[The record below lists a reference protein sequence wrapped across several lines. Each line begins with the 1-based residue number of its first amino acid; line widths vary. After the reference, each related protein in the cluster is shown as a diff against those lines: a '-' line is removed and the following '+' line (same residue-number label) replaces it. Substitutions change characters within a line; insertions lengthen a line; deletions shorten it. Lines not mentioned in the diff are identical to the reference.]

1 MQYIPQKKHFKKL
14 VTLYF
19 WCEQKPI
26 FVCSANKTKP
36 IAVNMSKKNET
47 FEKTSLMSVKRT
59 SWPTVHW
66 RLRHTSA
73 IQKKLRI
80 PKAKSTTNQ
89 FILSRKF

>member
-36 IAVNMSKKNET
+36 IAVNMSKKKWNLWENLT
-47 FEKTSLMSVKRT
+47 NVSERELYDLQYIGNYVI
-59 SWPTVHW
+59 
-66 RLRHTSA
+66 L
-73 IQKKLRI
+73 QLYKK
-80 PKAKSTTNQ
+80 N
-89 FILSRKF
+89 

>member
-47 FEKTSLMSVKRT
+47 FEKTSLMSVKENFMTYSTLEIT
-59 SWPTVHW
+59 SYFSYT
-66 RLRHTSA
+66 
-73 IQKKLRI
+73 KKI
-80 PKAKSTTNQ
+80 KNSKS
-89 FILSRKF
+89 